1 MAAGWEE
8 VLGEFSTSL
17 PRASVRPLR
26 SISRAIGSA
35 WQLADGVGSCASAVA
50 AVVLSRRN
58 RYRGCPGGKK
68 DKKRSGEIRDA
79 VDDDEGENLKGSCS

>member
-17 PRASVRPLR
+17 PTASVRPLR

-35 WQLADGVGSCASAVA
+35 WQLAGGAGSCAFAAV
-50 AVVLSRRN
+50 AVVLSRQSHC
-58 RYRGCPGGKK
+58 RGCPGEVGGEKK
-68 DKKRSGEIRDA
+68 YGHFICHKSVRNKISTK
-79 VDDDEGENLKGSCS
+79 NTQ